1 MKKKVVFVLLVFFLS
16 FYSHAVES
24 IDIPMVYYYRLDG
37 CGCIVIGKTVIPRPS
52 YHSYAFDGKQQKFWF
67 HTAGG
72 NTSTFTKINMN
83 GETEEVI
90 TVEYGNHCA
99 WDNGPF
105 FVIDNIAL
113 VCALDKKNSVI
124 FVNLETKEFNFF
136 DLSKYEYY
144 PIYGFYD
151 KRVFF
156 YNNVDDKVRYY
167 DCLTGEVFDAETDL
181 QEYGFMPLG
190 NAYVGLN
197 KKGKIVIQKFD
208 TGEII
213 ETNISGIRGRPL
225 GKVNDRYY
233 MTEKYLYFSK
243 KDRWYSFT
251 HGILLFLG
259 KFLDDLGPV
268 QVPHKWYRYS
278 LETGEIEK
286 IKTDYP
292 FINLLGVVEE

>member
-1 MKKKVVFVLLVFFLS
+1 MKKKVVFVLLVFFFS
-16 FYSHAVES
+16 FYCHASEA
-24 IDIPMVYYYRLDG
+24 IEIPLIYKKRDSFIM
-37 CGCIVIGKTVIPRPS
+37 IGETEVSVPQGYS
-52 YHSYAFDGKQQKFWF
+52 CAFDGKQQKLWF
-67 HTAGG
+67 HSAAG
-72 NTSTFTKINMN
+72 NTSTFTQINKN
-83 GETEEVI
+83 GETEKII
-90 TVEYGNHCA
+90 TIDYGNHCA

-105 FVIDNIAL
+105 FVVDNIAF
-113 VCALDKKNSVI
+113 VCALDKKNAVI

-181 QEYGFMPLG
+181 QEYGFMPLV

-213 ETNISGIRGRPL
+213 ETKISGIRGRTS
-225 GKVNDRYY
+225 GNVRERYY

-251 HGILLFLG
+251 HGMFFARFVFG
-259 KFLDDLGPV
+259 LGPV
-268 QVPHKWYRYS
+268 QVAHKWYRYS
-278 LETGEIEK
+278 LETGEIEE